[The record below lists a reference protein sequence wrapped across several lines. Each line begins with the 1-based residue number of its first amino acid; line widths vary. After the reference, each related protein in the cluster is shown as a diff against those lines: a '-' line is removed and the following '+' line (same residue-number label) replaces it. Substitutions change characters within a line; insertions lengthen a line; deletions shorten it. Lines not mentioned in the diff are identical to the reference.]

1 MDATGEAIEHL
12 YREHAGQVLGPLIR
26 QLRDFDAAEDAFH
39 EALIVA
45 LERWP
50 RDGRPDNPVAWL
62 VAVARNRAR
71 DRLRREARRV
81 PKEERR

>member
-1 MDATGEAIEHL
+1 MDATGEAIERL

-50 RDGRPDNPVAWL
+50 RDGRPDSPGYLFQAS
-62 VAVARNRAR
+62 RQQIR
-71 DRLRREARRV
+71 
-81 PKEERR
+81 